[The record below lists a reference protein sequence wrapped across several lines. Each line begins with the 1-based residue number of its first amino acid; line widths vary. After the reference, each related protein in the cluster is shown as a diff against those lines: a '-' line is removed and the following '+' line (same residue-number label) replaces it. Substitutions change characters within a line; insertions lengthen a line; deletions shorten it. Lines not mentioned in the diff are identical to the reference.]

1 MALSLLQQV
10 KLEVADTDPALPIL
24 SDESYEY
31 FLTKNNN
38 NITRA
43 ALDAAKTIL
52 LVLSQR
58 SDETVDIFSIKGSK
72 ASSEYR
78 ASLQLFLRDP
88 QMNPVLQNCVGW
100 VGGVSKSDM
109 QANNLNLDNNV
120 VTTGNSPMYPLGQTP
135 TANPNYFSF

>member
-38 NITRA
+38 SVTRA

-78 ASLQLFLRDP
+78 ASLMLFLRDP
-88 QMNPVLQNCVGW
+88 QMNPVLQNCQGW
-100 VGGVSKSDM
+100 VGGISKSEM
-109 QANNLNLDNNV
+109 YANDIALDNNI
-120 VTTGNSPMYPLGQTP
+120 VTTGSMSPFDIPLSPTGTP
-135 TANPNYFSF
+135 RNF